1 MSHRRLGVEGRT
13 ADALP
18 TLSSVSYRLL
28 LGAGTA
34 VCISLLIASLN
45 LAWWHYQAIL
55 KQPSFD
61 GGITMS
67 NGGVGLTWRQHC
79 ENYSNHTF
87 QSGTPLLAAQ
97 LCVVEEMDLSQP
109 APTDLNAHNRGT
121 VVTFAFAIAACG
133 VVLYLLAFAPSKPPV
148 WTHLVAAAATT
159 PSALHD
165 GLVRLPWQRR
175 LLLHATYW
183 HDRITTLLALEY
195 GVPLLLTPCAI
206 AIIVQGGQYSQDAG
220 SLPVSW
226 ASQHSCA
233 LPGVPS
239 RASSFT
245 RCVRDDPRLCRMPS
259 S

>member
-1 MSHRRLGVEGRT
+1 MAAQRRVGVEGN

-18 TLSSVSYRLL
+18 TLSSVSYRLVL
-28 LGAGTA
+28 SAGAA
-34 VCISLLIASLN
+34 ICISLLIASLN

-55 KQPSFD
+55 RTPTFD
-61 GGITMS
+61 GGITTS

-79 ENYSNHTF
+79 ENYNNHTF

-109 APTDLNAHNRGT
+109 TPTDLNANNRGT
-121 VVTFAFAIAACG
+121 VVTFGFAIAACS

-148 WTHLVAAAATT
+148 WAQLVAAASAT
-159 PSALHD
+159 PSAHHD

-175 LLLHATYW
+175 LLLHASYW
-183 HDRITTLLALEY
+183 HDRATTLIALEY

-220 SLPVSW
+220 NLPVSTR
-226 ASQHSCA
+226 
-233 LPGVPS
+233 S
-239 RASSFT
+239 RCGRRNA
-245 RCVRDDPRLCRMPS
+245 
-259 S
+259 